1 MNITHT
7 RWVFFVALMVLLPLP
22 FYNGELAWLPVLRVL
37 FIVSAEGYL
46 ALTGHSAVLD
56 GLLMLSIFVLLWI
69 GILWLLVK
77 AFLVWTMEWPAT
89 IRGSVMGLAVFSL
102 LITLSTIPVYC
113 QLGTPAQMVTFFQVY
128 Q

>member
-1 MNITHT
+1 MSITNT
-7 RWVFFVALMVLLPLP
+7 RWVLFVALLVLLPLP

-56 GLLMLSIFVLLWI
+56 GLLMLSGFVLLWT

-77 AFLVWTMEWPAT
+77 AFLVWTRQWPAT
-89 IRGSVMGLAVFSL
+89 VRGSVMGLAVFSL
-102 LITLSTIPVYC
+102 LITLSSIPVYRR
-113 QLGTPAQMVTFFQVY
+113 LGNPAQMVTFFQVY